1 MAEAITNIKDIRSQI
16 EVYLETEEDSAI
28 VRSFRSVAKPII
40 DSLTAIEERLH
51 NPKILAY
58 EDNLKF
64 PIVLE
69 EKLAGLN
76 YFLQMADT
84 APTKSM
90 YDKYDDLNARINVE
104 FNKLNAI
111 INKEVK
117 MLNDMAGVKTL
128 KLIELK

>member
-1 MAEAITNIKDIRSQI
+1 
-16 EVYLETEEDSAI
+16 
-28 VRSFRSVAKPII
+28 
-40 DSLTAIEERLH
+40 
-51 NPKILAY
+51 
-58 EDNLKF
+58 
-64 PIVLE
+64 
-69 EKLAGLN
+69 
-76 YFLQMADT
+76 MADT

>member
-1 MAEAITNIKDIRSQI
+1 MKKIGRIK
-16 EVYLETEEDSAI
+16 L
-28 VRSFRSVAKPII
+28 
-40 DSLTAIEERLH
+40 
-51 NPKILAY
+51 
-58 EDNLKF
+58 
-64 PIVLE
+64 
-69 EKLAGLN
+69 
-76 YFLQMADT
+76 FLQMADT